1 MKSFTQALLLCT
13 LATFATARACIRA
26 KEVEG
31 IAQRWLNIFSSG
43 GSGGLADAVTGDVCK
58 LSSQVFLCSNRADI
72 AKQITI
78 YDEGATNGSTAA
90 YVQGATQLGT
100 TINASS
106 YGGGGVMN
114 VTYDVVF
121 TFHTCDRIALRWQ
134 QNVITT
140 ASIGYGR

>member
-1 MKSFTQALLLCT
+1 MKTFTQTWLLCT
-13 LATFATARACIRA
+13 LATLTTARKCIRA
-26 KEVEG
+26 NETEA
-31 IAQRWLNIFSSG
+31 IAQRWLNIFASG
-43 GSGGLADAVTGDVCK
+43 GSGGLADAVTNEVYKLPSQDL
-58 LSSQVFLCSNRADI
+58 LSSSSADL
-72 AKQITI
+72 AEQITI

-90 YVQGATQLGT
+90 YVQNATQLGT

-106 YGGGGVMN
+106 YGGGGVTN